1 MVALRPS
8 QWWLFGLL
16 VFDAVVLALLEQ
28 FFLPLRFD
36 GTTLPEFA
44 GDFPFP
50 ITVLLAVVTTPL
62 LVTTTAKLVRPGLSW
77 IPLLV
82 WVVVLLV
89 VGVAGPGGDVVLI
102 EDWRTLLLLGGGALP
117 GAMMLGGSIGAA
129 AKQTAADQSTQGGR
143 SHG

>member
-1 MVALRPS
+1 MALRPS
-8 QWWLFGLL
+8 QRWIFALL
-16 VFDAVVLALLEQ
+16 VFDAVMLALIEQ
-28 FFLPLRFD
+28 FFLPLRLD
-36 GTTLPEFA
+36 GTVLPKL
-44 GDFPFP
+44 GDFPVP
-50 ITVLLAVVTTPL
+50 VTAVLAIVTTPL

-82 WVVVLLV
+82 WVIVLLV

-129 AKQTAADQSTQGGR
+129 AKEKQAR
-143 SHG
+143 V

>member
-1 MVALRPS
+1 MPLRPA
-8 QWWLFGLL
+8 QRWMFAVL
-16 VFDAVVLALLEQ
+16 VLDAVVLALLEQ
-28 FFLPLRFD
+28 FFLPMRLD
-36 GTTLPEFA
+36 GTVLPKL
-44 GDFPFP
+44 GDFPVP
-50 ITVLLAVVTTPL
+50 ITVVLAVVTTPL

-102 EDWRTLLLLGGGALP
+102 QDWRTLLLLGGGALP

-129 AKQTAADQSTQGGR
+129 AKESAKEGQQRG
-143 SHG
+143 

>member
-1 MVALRPS
+1 MALRPS
-8 QWWLFGLL
+8 QRWIFGLL
-16 VFDAVVLALLEQ
+16 VLDAIVLALLEQ
-28 FFLPLRFD
+28 FFLPLRLD
-36 GTTLPEFA
+36 GTVLPKL
-44 GDFPFP
+44 GDFPVP
-50 ITVLLAVVTTPL
+50 VTVVLAIVTTPL

-82 WVVVLLV
+82 WVIVLLV

-129 AKQTAADQSTQGGR
+129 AKEK
-143 SHG
+143 HGSA

>member
-1 MVALRPS
+1 MPLRPS
-8 QWWLFGLL
+8 QRWLFGLL
-16 VFDAVVLALLEQ
+16 VLDAVVLALLEQ

-36 GTTLPEFA
+36 GTALPEFG

-50 ITVLLAVVTTPL
+50 VTILVAVVTTPL

-102 EDWRTLLLLGGGALP
+102 QDWRTLLLLGGGALP

-129 AKQTAADQSTQGGR
+129 TKQAAAKQPTAGGQPR
-143 SHG
+143 G

>member
-1 MVALRPS
+1 VALRPS
-8 QWWLFGLL
+8 QRWLFGLL
-16 VFDAVVLALLEQ
+16 VLDAVVLALLEQ

-36 GTTLPEFA
+36 GTALPEFG

-50 ITVLLAVVTTPL
+50 ITILVAVLTTPL

-129 AKQTAADQSTQGGR
+129 KQTAAKPPIPGGQPR
-143 SHG
+143 G

>member
-1 MVALRPS
+1 MPLRPA
-8 QWWLFGLL
+8 QRWMFAVL
-16 VFDAVVLALLEQ
+16 VLDAVVLALLEQ
-28 FFLPLRFD
+28 FFLPMRLD
-36 GTTLPEFA
+36 GTVLPKL
-44 GDFPFP
+44 GDFPVP
-50 ITVLLAVVTTPL
+50 ITVVLAVVTTPL

-102 EDWRTLLLLGGGALP
+102 QDWRTLLLLGGGALP

-129 AKQTAADQSTQGGR
+129 AKQSAKEGR
-143 SHG
+143 QRG